1 MGTKYDL
8 DKIPVSHRRDIEKA
22 VRILEDAGCEEVY
35 LFGSIADGSV
45 TPRSDIDIAARG
57 IPEGSF
63 FNLLARLMMQLD
75 HPVDLVS
82 LEEGDRFACML
93 QEEGR
98 LRRII

>member
-45 TPRSDIDIAARG
+45 TPRSDIDIAAR
-57 IPEGSF
+57 
-63 FNLLARLMMQLD
+63 LMMQLD

-82 LEEGDRFACML
+82 LEEGDRFARML

-98 LRRII
+98 LRRVI